1 MMLVCIINSTKN
13 CFVHNSVVHKYHF
26 VDPETRVHTQAVENF
41 NLVINLK
48 MELFYDDSMKIGVGL
63 IAIGLIFYSLGICFF
78 LDRGFLCIGNL
89 SFLMGLVTLVGP
101 KNTGGFFLRRGKI
114 VGSAVFFGGFL
125 LILIGW
131 FLFTTIGFCLQIYGL
146 FLLFRDFVRVI
157 FRTRTIKIKMIF

>member
-1 MMLVCIINSTKN
+1 
-13 CFVHNSVVHKYHF
+13 
-26 VDPETRVHTQAVENF
+26 
-41 NLVINLK
+41 

-157 FRTRTIKIKMIF
+157 FSYAQTLPVIGPITRNSPFAQKIVDTIAGSKGSHSGNK